1 MPASNDRV
9 IDFIFY
15 DIGGTLADLDPNTKK
30 LVPFPSTVPMLT
42 KVRDVL
48 RIPIG
53 IITTLGSFSRQ
64 QGLDMLKE
72 AGLLGFLHPM
82 GFICEHDNGNIGK
95 PSTSIYRF
103 AARQVDVPIERCLF
117 IGENL
122 VEVTGAIAAGMKGL
136 LKPYPPGK
144 DVS

>member
-1 MPASNDRV
+1 MPAPNDRA

-15 DIGGTLADLDPNTKK
+15 DIGGTLADLDPATNK

-48 RIPIG
+48 RTRIG
-53 IITTLGSFSRQ
+53 VITTLGSFSRQ
-64 QGLDMLKE
+64 QGLDMLRD
-72 AGLLGFLHPM
+72 AGLLGFLDPM
-82 GFICEHDNGNIGK
+82 GFVCEHDNGNVGK
-95 PSTSIYRF
+95 PAASIYRF
-103 AARQVDVPIERCLF
+103 AAKQVGVPVERCLF
-117 IGENL
+117 VGENL
-122 VEVTGAIAAGMKGL
+122 VEVMGALAAGMKGL